1 MKALRRLGSWMR
13 WQKVPVGELRI
24 ERPVKEAATA
34 SAFAVLYILVAVLTG
49 LLIRW
54 HPLPLLGSASFIYDF
69 WYAIVFKIL
78 VLLTIPLLW
87 YHRQGYSLSDL
98 APDWR
103 WSPRNAIVL
112 VLAFLAGVSLNL
124 LQGRFDLV
132 LEGAAH
138 FTRGELGLRLAAGL
152 ILPFL
157 IAGFPEEF
165 VYRGILQTRLEKVGG
180 RPAAILISVV
190 LFTAWHIPT
199 RYLLAQGVEG
209 SAGDLTSVVLGTGVP
224 VAIVGLVFAVFW
236 DRYRNLPALIAAH
249 WGVDVLPGII
259 AFLGIDY

>member
-1 MKALRRLGSWMR
+1 ML
-13 WQKVPVGELRI
+13 
-24 ERPVKEAATA
+24 TF
-34 SAFAVLYILVAVLTG
+34 AFVAG
-49 LLIRW
+49 L
-54 HPLPLLGSASFIYDF
+54 
-69 WYAIVFKIL
+69 
-78 VLLTIPLLW
+78 
-87 YHRQGYSLSDL
+87 
-98 APDWR
+98 
-103 WSPRNAIVL
+103 
-112 VLAFLAGVSLNL
+112 SLNL

-132 LEGAAH
+132 IEGSAS
-138 FTRGELGLRLAAGL
+138 FSGGELAIRLAAGL

-180 RPAAILISVV
+180 RFAAISISVM

-209 SAGDLTSVVLGTGVP
+209 SAGDLSSVVLGTGVP
-224 VAIVGLVFAVFW
+224 VAIVGLVFALLW

-249 WGVDVLPGII
+249 WGVDVLPALI